1 MLTVIIPEK
10 YIPSWENSGIWW
22 DLVYLWPW
30 QNGNRGPPCMYTSQT
45 WSSILSKWIICSRVV
60 CVAFRAPCARSE
72 RRRDSEK
79 KHLNCLFASERMN
92 GIHFIYVSSE
102 CGSVFLAIFIGLLHT
117 TISVFCWLHLGE
129 DVDDDKSDDLWS
141 VSIITIIITSRR
153 TIMVNT
159 YWI

>member
-1 MLTVIIPEK
+1 MGFGKSLALA
-10 YIPSWENSGIWW
+10 NR
-22 DLVYLWPW
+22 
-30 QNGNRGPPCMYTSQT
+30 NRGPPCMYTSQT

-117 TISVFCWLHLGE
+117 TIFVFCFFLLFATSWRGC
-129 DVDDDKSDDLWS
+129 VDDDKSDDLWS

-159 YWI
+159 Y